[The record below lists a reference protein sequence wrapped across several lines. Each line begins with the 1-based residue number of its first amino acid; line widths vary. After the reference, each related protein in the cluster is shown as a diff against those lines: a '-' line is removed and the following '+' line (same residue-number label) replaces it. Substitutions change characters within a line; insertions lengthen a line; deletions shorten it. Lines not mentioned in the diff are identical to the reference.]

1 MLIRKRYVYLD
12 APLKIENR
20 IEEDKTRNVVQD
32 EEKREKT
39 LEMVAKANKEAERI
53 ISEAR
58 LQADKILNQAQEEYV
73 YIISQANQSAEDIIA
88 QAQEEAQKSIEAVN
102 KQLQTILDTFEK
114 ALNNL
119 LDLYSEKMTSV
130 SERLAE
136 KFLEKE
142 IDSDVTKRKLKK
154 VLSHLVSATKVKIR
168 INPNDMRSLEEEI
181 INRIK
186 SQGFELISDPA
197 VESGVVAETDIGTI
211 DTTLNFQLTLLD
223 EIFEEVFNIN
233 KKE

>member
-58 LQADKILNQAQEEYV
+58 LQADKILDQAQEEYV

-88 QAQEEAQKSIEAVN
+88 QAQEEAQKSIETVN

>member
-1 MLIRKRYVYLD
+1 LLIRKRYVYLD

-58 LQADKILNQAQEEYV
+58 LQADKILDQAQEEYV

-88 QAQEEAQKSIEAVN
+88 QAQEEAQKSIETVN

>member
-58 LQADKILNQAQEEYV
+58 LQADKILDQAQEEYV

>member
-1 MLIRKRYVYLD
+1 LLIRKRYVYLD

-58 LQADKILNQAQEEYV
+58 LQADKILDQAQEEYV